1 MTGIFVYITTGS
13 EDEAREI
20 GAVLVKDRLAACVNI
35 LPPVRSITN
44 WQDKIAE
51 GQETVML
58 VKTRAELFPAVEKK
72 VLELHSYEVPC
83 IVALPISQGYQP
95 FMDWLIE
102 ETKP

>member
-1 MTGIFVYITTGS
+1 MTGIFVYITTSS

-58 VKTRAELFPAVEKK
+58 VKTRAELYPAVEKK

-83 IVALPISQGYQP
+83 IVSLPISQGYQP